1 MIVVATVIPILI
13 VLLLFLGLW
22 VLLRHR
28 KKRRRKD
35 TMQPELEATERKVS
49 ELGTSTDMAQ
59 ELEAPRG
66 LHEVRDGKSVG
77 VELAG

>member
-1 MIVVATVIPILI
+1 
-13 VLLLFLGLW
+13 
-22 VLLRHR
+22 
-28 KKRRRKD
+28 
-35 TMQPELEATERKVS
+35 MQPELEATERKVS